1 MGRLFT
7 GLVYVSAYIFLIFV
21 AVCLACGL
29 YYLAELAEEHTP
41 LTKRLMWA
49 ANVAVLAVH
58 GACFVFE
65 PQLPR
70 AALGVGIA
78 THVSYLFLLASF
90 PFLHVCSP
98 QFLLSLGLLV
108 ASHYLWAV
116 HFMAHYHSLTHV
128 LCFLLFN
135 LWLLPFG
142 FFISLSIN
150 ESTLPDRQAQGADE
164 VYSERRRAHE
174 AEVGDHL
181 RLRLR
186 EAAARGD
193 DAVARQEGPRG
204 RGLGERESEPRIP
217 PTVYTRRVQRRHDT
231 HLDLSRDAHLEDAA
245 GRRLLR
251 QVVGVGRRRVHAA
264 ARRREVG
271 RRAARQLAE
280 REAEVG
286 AAAEELALRRRLSA
300 EGLRPEA
307 DGVARRRRRRA
318 DAPER
323 RREAPCRFRRRRS
336 S

>member
-1 MGRLFT
+1 MGLLFT

-29 YYLAELAEEHTP
+29 YYLAELAEEHTS

-70 AALGVGIA
+70 AALGVGIG

-164 VYSERRRAHE
+164 VYSDGGARSKQKSGIISAFGF
-174 AEVGDHL
+174 VKQQ
-181 RLRLR
+181 R
-186 EAAARGD
+186 E
-193 DAVARQEGPRG
+193 EMMP
-204 RGLGERESEPRIP
+204 S
-217 PTVYTRRVQRRHDT
+217 
-231 HLDLSRDAHLEDAA
+231 
-245 GRRLLR
+245 
-251 QVVGVGRRRVHAA
+251 
-264 ARRREVG
+264 
-271 RRAARQLAE
+271 LAKK
-280 REAEVG
+280 V
-286 AAAEELALRRRLSA
+286 
-300 EGLRPEA
+300 
-307 DGVARRRRRRA
+307 
-318 DAPER
+318 
-323 RREAPCRFRRRRS
+323 
-336 S
+336 